1 MSALDGFTLVLEEI
15 WNIFTYY
22 TLHGNPKDPSRLNV
36 SQFSIFCKDS
46 MLFDAT
52 MIEVPLNKAQ
62 AEVIFV
68 AQARQLTASGSV
80 ERISGDRI
88 NFDAFLSCLILMAKQ
103 CYPSQPDEDSA
114 MKQILMDNVLPFA
127 SRRLPESLKPILQN
141 PEIVEL
147 WAYYE
152 DALAGVF
159 HYYSTE
165 SDMSAN
171 RAELIRKPR
180 PLSKLDDVSM
190 SSPFDDSR
198 PSMKKS
204 TMSRIDNP
212 YKSQISY
219 SDFIR
224 FVNEFGLNINLKLT
238 AIDVGDMYLSVIA
251 MENFEPVLRKINLI
265 EFWDLLVAC
274 SLLTLRDRHD
284 LTVPDKLKAVLMLM
298 WRHIEDTTRN
308 NMIGTKA
315 FYKRSDTSVHD
326 KGTLLKICQ
335 KLNERFLAAWTK
347 DGLQDYLAPNSSALA
362 KAAAEA
368 AANPD
373 SVALQ
378 SSLSGASGL
387 SVLGMLKSKDSTSA
401 SPHMK
406 KSGRAPLF
414 DFSQIG
420 TKDYVADP
428 RLTTSR
434 LQALLQMRP
443 ELSEM
448 LASALAEN
456 K

>member
-52 MIEVPLNKAQ
+52 MTEVPLNKAQ

-68 AQARQLTASGSV
+68 GQARQLTASGSD
-80 ERISGDRI
+80 ERNSGDRI
-88 NFDAFLSCLILMAKQ
+88 NFDAFLSCLISMAKQ

-114 MKQILMDNVLPFA
+114 MKQILMDNVLPFS
-127 SRRLPESLKPILQN
+127 SRRLPEPLKPILQN
-141 PEIVEL
+141 PEIVAL
-147 WAYYE
+147 WTYYE
-152 DALAGVF
+152 DALAGIF

-171 RAELIRKPR
+171 RAEFIRKPR
-180 PLSKLDDVSM
+180 PLSKADDVSISM
-190 SSPFDDSR
+190 SSSFDESR
-198 PSMKKS
+198 PTMKKS
-204 TMSRIDNP
+204 TISRIDNP
-212 YKSQISY
+212 YKSLIAY

-224 FVNEFGLNINLKLT
+224 FVNEFGLNVNLKLT
-238 AIDVGDMYLSVIA
+238 AIDAGDMYLSVIA
-251 MENFEPVLRKINLI
+251 MNNFEPVLRKINLV

-274 SLLTLRDRHD
+274 ALLTLRDRHD
-284 LTVPDKLKAVLMLM
+284 LTVSDKLKAVLMLM

-308 NMIGTKA
+308 NMKGTKA
-315 FYKRSDTSVHD
+315 AYKRFDSSVHD

-362 KAAAEA
+362 KAGANTDAAT
-368 AANPD
+368 
-373 SVALQ
+373 LQ

-401 SPHMK
+401 SPLTK
-406 KSGRAPLF
+406 KSDRAEGRASLF

-420 TKDYVADP
+420 TK
-428 RLTTSR
+428 
-434 LQALLQMRP
+434 
-443 ELSEM
+443 
-448 LASALAEN
+448 
-456 K
+456 